1 MRQPVAVARAQ
12 YERFRPVIHEVA
24 KFAVIGGAGVFITNA
39 VYDLLFIHF
48 GLGPVTSTTIATIV
62 ATIASYLGNRYWS
75 FRDRQRTGV
84 VREIAVFAVLN
95 GIGLLIQDATVAF
108 NYYGL
113 GLGHDKLAGFVALN
127 AGIVLATLFR
137 FWSYRRFVWIT
148 PPTGEAGDTRGRP
161 RPADRLPPNPG
172 YAAQGRQRLSS
183 GPCG

>member
-1 MRQPVAVARAQ
+1 MARSSIPRLPQPPTPVSGPGPGTGAPPAVGPQPFDR
-12 YERFRPVIHEVA
+12 RVIWA
-24 KFAVIGGAGVFITNA
+24 GGV
-39 VYDLLFIHF
+39 
-48 GLGPVTSTTIATIV
+48 
-62 ATIASYLGNRYWS
+62 
-75 FRDRQRTGV
+75 
-84 VREIAVFAVLN
+84 VFAVLN

-113 GLGHDKLAGFVALN
+113 GLGHDKLAGFIALN

-161 RPADRLPPNPG
+161 QPADRLPPNPG
-172 YAAQGRQRLSS
+172 HAAQGRQRLSS